1 MVQKEYKEF
10 EICLKSL
17 KSMAVKYQQYEFAAN
32 LRDIEKDLTIPVSPW
47 NQDSEDWPRIASL
60 DPFQYY
66 DRILRLIEK
75 FSKEKDKEIIES
87 FLKPLYEVVH
97 RSVIRQEIISKIL
110 GEDEQQ

>member
-1 MVQKEYKEF
+1 MTQREYKEF

-17 KSMAVKYQQYEFAAN
+17 KSMAVQSQQYEFAAN
-32 LRDIEKDLTIPVSPW
+32 LRDIEKDLTIPALSFDQTPIDWVKVS
-47 NQDSEDWPRIASL
+47 SL
-60 DPFQYY
+60 DSFQYY

-75 FSKEKDKEIIES
+75 FSKEKDKEIIEI

-110 GEDEQQ
+110 GEDEHQ